1 MIRLISFLVLILIG
15 ACCTPAGTGLNAD
28 ALVGTRWLLEDLG
41 GKGVLDRVQTTVQFQ
56 DENRIAG
63 SGGCNNY
70 FGTFQVENNEF
81 SVGPIGATRKMCPPA
96 VMDQEDRFF
105 RALEKAQRITL
116 EGPYLLIDCEGLDK
130 PLKFSPNE

>member
-1 MIRLISFLVLILIG
+1 MNRLIFFFGLIAIG
-15 ACCTPAGTGLNAD
+15 ACCTPTGAGLNAD
-28 ALVGTRWLLEDLG
+28 ALVGTGWLLEDLG
-41 GKGVLDRVQTTVQFQ
+41 GKGVLDRVQTTLQFQ
-56 DENRIAG
+56 DGNRIAG
-63 SGGCNNY
+63 SAGCNNY
-70 FGTFQVENNEF
+70 FGSFQVVNHEF
-81 SVGPIGATRKMCPPA
+81 SVGPIGATRKMCAPA